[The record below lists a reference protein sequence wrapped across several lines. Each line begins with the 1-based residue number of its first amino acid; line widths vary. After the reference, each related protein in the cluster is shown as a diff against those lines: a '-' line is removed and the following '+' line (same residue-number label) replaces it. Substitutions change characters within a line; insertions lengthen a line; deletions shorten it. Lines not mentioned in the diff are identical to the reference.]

1 MMPVL
6 HLLRE
11 LSKSQCWKKEN
22 KYTHTHTSHIRKHS
36 INPVVK
42 SVLFKKVILTRTA
55 AAC

>member
-11 LSKSQCWKKEN
+11 HAEKKKTN
-22 KYTHTHTSHIRKHS
+22 THTHTSHIRKHS

-42 SVLFKKVILTRTA
+42 SVFFKKAILTRTA